1 MSPARQTLYVRTL
14 IGHEKTKA
22 AKGGNERLFPST
34 AESYTQRINAAYARG
49 DQRSADAIFEE
60 LGTRSR

>member
-14 IGHEKTKA
+14 IGHEQTKA
-22 AKGGNERLFPST
+22 AKGGNQRRFPST
-34 AESYTQRINAAYARG
+34 AESYAQRINTAYAHG

-60 LGTRSR
+60 LGTPSR